1 MYVGMWVW
9 FVNKAFQ
16 LKYTAQL
23 IPPKT
28 SYPACVSDYCQEDEA
43 QNHRMFKFRKR
54 ALSGKEHY

>member
-28 SYPACVSDYCQEDEA
+28 SYPACISDDCQEDEP
-43 QNHRMFKFRKR
+43 QNHRMFKFCKR
-54 ALSGKEHY
+54 AL